1 MASST
6 KNPASMSFLEHTK
19 DLRKR
24 IIRSAIVIA
33 LTMFGLVYFSDK
45 IFGFLSSPVREMGY
59 ELYGFKVQDAVLAV
73 MNSCFWAAI
82 LVTSPFWL
90 SQLLGFILPAFTKR
104 QKRTFWGFLSAS
116 GFFIVS
122 GFAFSYLVLIPMTIR
137 FLLSFSSASF
147 RQLVSAVSYV
157 DFFLTFFFLTGLA
170 FQFPL
175 IMLILDKAG
184 IIDSA
189 WIRKNR
195 RIAIVGIAIMAA
207 IITPP
212 DVVSMIALA
221 VPMYVLFELGAILCR
236 ISEKSKKAATIRAEA
251 IETTEASEDAP
262 GGEDG

>member
-1 MASST
+1 MAPRK

-33 LTMFGLVYFSDK
+33 LVMFGFVYFSDR
-45 IFGFLSSPVREMGY
+45 IFGFLSAPVREMGY
-59 ELYGFKVQDAVLAV
+59 ELYGFKVQDAVLAA

-82 LVTSPFWL
+82 LVTAPFWL

-116 GFFIVS
+116 VFFTVS

-137 FLLSFSSASF
+137 FLLGFSSASF
-147 RQLVSAVSYV
+147 KQLVSAVSYV

-195 RIAIVGIAIMAA
+195 RIAIVGIAVIAA

-212 DVVSMIALA
+212 DVVSMIALGI
-221 VPMYVLFELGAILCR
+221 PMYILFELGAILCR
-236 ISEKSKKAATIRAEA
+236 ISEKRKKAATIHAEA
-251 IETTEASEDAP
+251 TEAIEDAP